1 MSTDTGHNS
10 TSGDITWALNQEQK
24 KIDFGYRAMHGSI
37 VLAKQLT
44 KAFYNCKPK
53 YNYYSGCST
62 GGRQGL
68 KDIELYPEDFD
79 GVVAGAPAWWT
90 SHLQTWTVKLGSY
103 NLPNTSASHIPP
115 SLFPALA
122 AEALKQCDGSDG
134 VVDSIISDPARC
146 DYNIEALLCAENVTN
161 QTEAGCLYSPQIDTL
176 YKIYNNYVDT
186 NQTFV
191 FPHLEIGSEA
201 QWPVLLGG
209 NAPNSLGTE
218 YVQYFVLNNPDWP
231 WQDFDYS
238 IVQLADQLDPGNANA
253 DDFDL
258 EPFQKRG
265 GKLLQYHGLADALIA
280 TGSSLYFY
288 KHVLRT
294 LMPKGIDLDD
304 FYRFFLVPGMQ

>member
-10 TSGDITWALNQEQK
+10 ISSDITWAANHEQK

-37 VLAKQLT
+37 VLAKEIT
-44 KAFYNCKPK
+44 KAYYAKAPQ

-79 GVVAGAPAWWT
+79 GVLAGAPAWWT
-90 SHLQTWTVKLGSY
+90 KHLQPWTIKLGSY
-103 NLPNTSASHIPP
+103 NLPNTSASHIPTP
-115 SLFPALA
+115 LFSAVG
-122 AEALKQCDGSDG
+122 AEALKQCDGQDG
-134 VVDSIISDPARC
+134 LVDTIISDPSRC
-146 DYNIEALLCAENVTN
+146 NFDIEALLCPANVTN
-161 QTEAGCLYSPQIDTL
+161 QTAAGCLTNPQLDTL
-176 YKIYNNYVDT
+176 YKIYNDYVDT

-201 QWPVLLGG
+201 QWLVLLGG
-209 NAPNSLGTE
+209 NAPNPLGTQ
-218 YVQYFVLNNPDWP
+218 YVQDFLLNNQSWP

-238 IVQLADQLDPGNANA
+238 IVQLADRLDPGNATA
-253 DDFDL
+253 DNFDL
-258 EPFQKRG
+258 SPFQKKG
-265 GKLLQYHGLADALIA
+265 GKLLQYHGLSDALIA
-280 TGSSLYFY
+280 TGSSVYFY

-294 LMPKGIDLDD
+294 LLPKGIDLDD